1 MSPEILPIVS
11 SISPTQTVDCWRY
24 TPFAAMPPRFSIMPL
39 SLPKFFTEN
48 GSTLLSRTS
57 LATPIQRVHGSGLT
71 QRDFFE
77 RYQKP
82 GLPVVITGL
91 LDAEPDW
98 NLDYLRQHLGD
109 RSVPVR
115 HYGQERYQQ
124 DKRNWTTSGSGVPA
138 LTMPFSHYVE
148 LLRNGTA
155 RQQDLYLARC
165 SLNQTALAQVPS
177 IEQAEQRLGLKFP
190 ATPLNLWLGFGGHT
204 SCLHYD
210 PMDGMLI
217 QLYGAKRVLLFPPSQ
232 LYNLYPI
239 PVIRHLR
246 YGLKLRAVYSQVY
259 PNCPDFE
266 VFPKFKKAL
275 THAQEIVLRPR
286 EILFLPA
293 GWWHEVTC
301 LDESATSGEAVV
313 CSINRFWNV
322 APLSRAMLSWSK
334 WRAHLGG
341 VLAAPQILGN
351 VLNALSSS
359 DRANELAKL
368 RQRL

>member
-1 MSPEILPIVS
+1 
-11 SISPTQTVDCWRY
+11 
-24 TPFAAMPPRFSIMPL
+24 MPLRFSIMPL
-39 SLPKFFTEN
+39 SLPKFLAEN
-48 GSTLLSRTS
+48 NSTSPSKPALTAPVQRIDGS
-57 LATPIQRVHGSGLT
+57 VLT

-82 GLPVVITGL
+82 GLPVIITGL
-91 LDAEPDW
+91 LDTEPDW
-98 NLDYLRQHLGD
+98 NLDYLCQQLGD
-109 RSVPVR
+109 RSLPVR

-138 LTMPFSHYVE
+138 LTMPFSRYVE

-155 RQQDLYLARC
+155 KQQDLYLARC
-165 SLNQTALAQVPS
+165 SLNQTPLAHLPS

-210 PMDGMLI
+210 PMDGTLT
-217 QLYGAKRVLLFPPSQ
+217 QLYGTKKVLLFPPSQ

-239 PVIRHLR
+239 PVIRHLQ

-259 PNCPDFE
+259 PNHPDFAA
-266 VFPKFKKAL
+266 FPRFKQAL
-275 THAQEIVLRPR
+275 VYAQEIVLRPK

-293 GWWHEVTC
+293 GWWHEVTA
-301 LDESATSGEAVV
+301 LQESAIPEEAVV

-322 APLSRAMLSWSK
+322 APLSRAILSWSK

-341 VLAAPQILGN
+341 LLAAPHILGD
-351 VLNALSSS
+351 VLGALSSG
-359 DRANELAKL
+359 DRSNELAKL
-368 RQRL
+368 IQRL